1 MFKNVNDMVERI
13 KLIMDYKQLTP
24 AQFAESL
31 GINRSNLTH
40 IFSGRNLPSLE
51 FVRRILTTY
60 PEISTEWLIMNV
72 GNMITS
78 SNDDLDLMNSETTL
92 IKTNQT
98 EAPKMSI
105 QQDLFHEST
114 SGELNIAAKENIIEA
129 IPDSKETEQEA
140 EIKSESA
147 QQSVKNVENLQD
159 IRQESPHEKN
169 AANSIQLP
177 SINKKIEKIIF
188 FYSNK
193 SFDTYYPE

>member
-1 MFKNVNDMVERI
+1 MVERI
-13 KLIMDYKQLTP
+13 KLIMEYKQMTP

>member
-1 MFKNVNDMVERI
+1 MVERI
-13 KLIMDYKQLTP
+13 KLIMEYKQLTP

-60 PEISTEWLIMNV
+60 PDISTEWLIMNV
-72 GNMITS
+72 GNMLTS
-78 SNDDLDLMNSETTL
+78 SNDDLELMNLE
-92 IKTNQT
+92 KTSIITDKT
-98 EAPKMSI
+98 EAPKISV

-114 SGELNIAAKENIIEA
+114 TGELNIAAKESVIQA
-129 IPDSKETEQEA
+129 TPDSKEIEEDTVINSQD
-140 EIKSESA
+140 A
-147 QQSVKNVENLQD
+147 QKTVKNEEN
-159 IRQESPHEKN
+159 RQENPKESPLDKN
-169 AANSIQLP
+169 SVTGSELP
-177 SINKKIEKIIF
+177 SMNNKIEKIIF

>member
-1 MFKNVNDMVERI
+1 MVERI
-13 KLIMDYKQLTP
+13 KLIMDYKQMTP

-40 IFSGRNLPSLE
+40 IFTGRNLPSLE
-51 FVRRILTTY
+51 FVRKILTTF
-60 PEISTEWLIMNV
+60 PDISTEWLIMNV

-159 IRQESPHEKN
+159 IHQESPHEKN

>member
-1 MFKNVNDMVERI
+1 MVERI
-13 KLIMDYKQLTP
+13 KLIMEYKQLTP

-78 SNDDLDLMNSETTL
+78 SNDDLDLMNSETTP
-92 IKTNQT
+92 IKTNQA

-114 SGELNIAAKENIIEA
+114 SGELNIEAKENKIEA

-140 EIKSESA
+140 EINSESA
-147 QQSVKNVENLQD
+147 QQSVKNAENLQD
-159 IRQESPHEKN
+159 NRQESPHEKN
-169 AANSIQLP
+169 TANSIQLP
-177 SINKKIEKIIF
+177 SFNKKIEKIIF

>member
-1 MFKNVNDMVERI
+1 ME
-13 KLIMDYKQLTP
+13 YKQLTP

-60 PEISTEWLIMNV
+60 PDISTEWLIMNV
-72 GNMITS
+72 GNMLTS
-78 SNDDLDLMNSETTL
+78 SNDDLELMNLE
-92 IKTNQT
+92 KTSIITDKT
-98 EAPKMSI
+98 EAPKISV

-114 SGELNIAAKENIIEA
+114 TGELNIAAKESVIQA
-129 IPDSKETEQEA
+129 TPDSKEIEEDTVINSQD
-140 EIKSESA
+140 A
-147 QQSVKNVENLQD
+147 QKTVKNEEN
-159 IRQESPHEKN
+159 RQENPKESPLDKN
-169 AANSIQLP
+169 SVTGSELP
-177 SINKKIEKIIF
+177 SMNKKIEKIIF

>member
-1 MFKNVNDMVERI
+1 MVERI